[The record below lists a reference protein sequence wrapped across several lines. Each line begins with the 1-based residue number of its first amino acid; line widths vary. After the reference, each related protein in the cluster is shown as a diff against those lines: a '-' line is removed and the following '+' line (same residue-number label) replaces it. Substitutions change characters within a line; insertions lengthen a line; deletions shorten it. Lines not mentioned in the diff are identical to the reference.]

1 MVRWR
6 DTKGRNDLSL
16 EEDLQTTKTIFEAY
30 ERDNRGLVL
39 IINVIETMMKQG
51 DNDVGIDGAVPIV
64 RPLSTT
70 TVVDQS
76 ASV

>member
-1 MVRWR
+1 
-6 DTKGRNDLSL
+6 
-16 EEDLQTTKTIFEAY
+16 
-30 ERDNRGLVL
+30 
-39 IINVIETMMKQG
+39 MMKQG

-76 ASV
+76 ASVQLKQMMGNDDDNVNVSGVNVII